1 MNVARR
7 GPKPVPRKRITVNLP
22 QALMAYVMTL
32 PGRSVS
38 ARITFGLQQL
48 QSKDTAVIQEYG
60 ECQTRQPCGN

>member
-1 MNVARR
+1 MRVARR

-22 QALMAYVMTL
+22 QTLMAYVMTL

-48 QSKDTAVIQEYG
+48 QAKDTVVIQEY
-60 ECQTRQPCGN
+60 EKCQTGQPCGN